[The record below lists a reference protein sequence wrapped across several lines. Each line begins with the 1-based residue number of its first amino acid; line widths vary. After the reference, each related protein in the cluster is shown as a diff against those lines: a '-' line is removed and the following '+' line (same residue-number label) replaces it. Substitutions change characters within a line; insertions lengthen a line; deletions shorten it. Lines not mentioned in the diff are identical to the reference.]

1 MSKTIQI
8 KRGLKA
14 GLPNLD
20 VGELGYA
27 TDTNEFFIGTDSGN
41 VLINEFDSSATYA
54 NLRAQATTAE
64 DVGLGNVDNVK
75 QAVVEYYTTTI
86 ATTDWS
92 GTDPVTAV
100 KTVSGVLS
108 TDKPLIDIDL
118 SSVAFGDVEAKQ
130 TEYAKIYR
138 VAATDD
144 DEITFYALE
153 APTEELVINIKVV
166 R

>member
-86 ATTDWS
+86 ATTD
-92 GTDPVTAV
+92 
-100 KTVSGVLS
+100 
-108 TDKPLIDIDL
+108 
-118 SSVAFGDVEAKQ
+118 
-130 TEYAKIYR
+130 
-138 VAATDD
+138 
-144 DEITFYALE
+144 
-153 APTEELVINIKVV
+153 
-166 R
+166 